1 MPEMFIYLAKRD
13 DGPIS
18 KRFFFFRL
26 ESSTFYHVARACV
39 SLIKRGATRAVSIG
53 WIGQLFSS
61 VVPNSLVSQLF

>member
-1 MPEMFIYLAKRD
+1 MPEMFIYLTKRD

-26 ESSTFYHVARACV
+26 ESSTFFHVARTCMRLV
-39 SLIKRGATRAVSIG
+39 KYGATRAVSIC

-61 VVPNSLVSQLF
+61 AAQNSFVSLLF